1 MISTVILNMRFQ
13 NLLLAGLINPET
25 LCGWI
30 PAASS
35 SNAALAD
42 EVSIHNTYTFVLELH
57 AHITCVV
64 HHLV

>member
-1 MISTVILNMRFQ
+1 MMSTVILNMPFQ

-25 LCGWI
+25 LCE
-30 PAASS
+30 ASS